1 MPDDNLDRAGSG
13 EEAAPL
19 RDIVRDEFNRMGGF
33 LPVLEKITDHAKRKA
48 LLEHLSSRFTGIPIR
63 GTDDRH
69 LKGFFSYC
77 RLKLDTLPNPAELE
91 DFFLSAIV
99 AFAEPGAQPG
109 QAEVR
114 PAQAERLDEGAASGS
129 AIPHPPPAH
138 HAPQP
143 ASRPPR
149 AAHAVPRADAGRPS
163 SIELFPGGAGK
174 AGLPSNFA
182 RFLLPC
188 PDLGDAIARARWL
201 SGEITSPDGLAISFG
216 MSGISD
222 EDAMMEAEA
231 EMTGEPEAFLARHGI
246 ITGQKENHL
255 KGFGA
260 VLNHLASHL
269 EPADSGRAL
278 EALRDA
284 AVAALRIYR
293 PDHLA
298 ELQHAAGKLV
308 VGAKALRAAALVIA
322 AEDAFLADLPAAG
335 EEGRPEQN
343 LLGFPDPSGSLRPGT
358 TLAHAMAKHLATGR
372 QPLDAMVDSLAETR
386 LAQLLRQVDAVQER
400 HLIASFDAVFLSD
413 CLSTEEGYSI
423 AKNYDDLEPAL

>member
-13 EEAAPL
+13 EEAASL
-19 RDIVRDEFNRMGGF
+19 REIVRDEFNRMGSY
-33 LPVLEKITDHAKRKA
+33 LPVLEKIADHAKRNA
-48 LLEHLSSRFTGIPIR
+48 LLEQLSSRFTGIPVR
-63 GTDDRH
+63 GTEDRH
-69 LKGFFSYC
+69 MKGFFSYC

-91 DFFLSAIV
+91 DFFLSTII
-99 AFAEPGAQPG
+99 AFAKPGAQPG
-109 QAEVR
+109 QIEVR
-114 PAQAERLDEGAASGS
+114 TAQPERLDEGAAGGS
-129 AIPHPPPAH
+129 AIPHPHPHPH
-138 HAPQP
+138 PQP

-149 AAHAVPRADAGRPS
+149 AEHAAPRADAGLPS
-163 SIELFPGGAGK
+163 SIALVPGGAGK

-246 ITGQKENHL
+246 ITAQKEIHL

-269 EPADSGRAL
+269 EPADPDRAL
-278 EALRDA
+278 GALRDA
-284 AVAALRIYR
+284 TVAALRIYR

-322 AEDAFLADLPAAG
+322 AEDVFLADLSAAG

-400 HLIASFDAVFLSD
+400 HLIAVFDAVFLSD